1 MSLAHKMSLVAQEC
15 HYVQKDGTN
24 SFHRYKYATAAAVLE
39 KVNDALAKY
48 RICATVRP
56 EIIDTHEVTT
66 ASGKAERII
75 TVRTEITLHD
85 GDSDQTLTTAG
96 LGSGQDAGD
105 KAVMKALTASA
116 KYSWMLALN
125 ISTGD
130 DPEADDDTD
139 KRSHAPPAQQ
149 RQQQA
154 APRPAA
160 PTINRDPDLMRGA
173 VTGAVPAQ
181 QDPMA
186 ALWGKVD
193 TAVRMLQAA
202 GIKSFQAPARGSDQ
216 VTLET
221 FLADAR
227 GALANA
233 KAAAK

>member
-1 MSLAHKMSLVAQEC
+1 MAEPLARKVALIAEAC
-15 HYVQKDGTN
+15 AHVQKDGRN
-24 SFHRYKYATAAAVLE
+24 DFHKYSYATAGAVLA
-39 KVNDALAKY
+39 KVNEAMAKHGVCSTAEPEVLSESDNAGN
-48 RICATVRP
+48 RTV
-56 EIIDTHEVTT
+56 TVKVTL
-66 ASGKAERII
+66 
-75 TVRTEITLHD
+75 TLHD
-85 GDSDQTLTTAG
+85 ADSDATLTTAG
-96 LGSGQDAGD
+96 IGCGQDKGD
-105 KAVMKALTASA
+105 KAVMKAQTAA
-116 KYSWMLALN
+116 IKYAWMLALN

-130 DPEADDDTD
+130 DPEADGDTD

-160 PTINRDPDLMRGA
+160 PTTNRDPDLMRGA
-173 VTGAVPAQ
+173 VTGSVPAQ